1 MAIKIDPRKAT
12 KEQIEA
18 ALLLLEKA
26 ETRKEKIKSGEIKGG
41 KKWSELT
48 DAEKDKFRASS
59 KRRSAKIAITIQKA
73 TEAGIK
79 VSDKEIDTYLAKK

>member
-12 KEQIEA
+12 KEQIEQ
-18 ALLLLEKA
+18 ALALLEKA

-48 DAEKDKFRASS
+48 EPEKDARRLVS
-59 KRRSAKIAITIQKA
+59 KKRNAKIAVIMSKALAQGITC
-73 TEAGIK
+73 T
-79 VSDKEIDTYLAKK
+79 DKEIEAYLAKK

>member
-12 KEQIEA
+12 KEQIEQ
-18 ALLLLEKA
+18 ALALLEKA

-48 DAEKDKFRASS
+48 DAEKDARRLVS
-59 KRRSAKIAITIQKA
+59 KKRNAKIAVIMNKA
-73 TEAGIK
+73 LAAGITC
-79 VSDKEIDTYLAKK
+79 SDKEIEAYLAKK

>member
-1 MAIKIDPRKAT
+1 MAIKIDPKRAT

-48 DAEKDKFRASS
+48 DAEKDKFRAAS
-59 KRRSAKIAITIQKA
+59 KRRSAKIAVIIQKA
-73 TEAGIK
+73 TAAGIT
-79 VSDKEIDTYLAKK
+79 VSDKEIDHYLAKK